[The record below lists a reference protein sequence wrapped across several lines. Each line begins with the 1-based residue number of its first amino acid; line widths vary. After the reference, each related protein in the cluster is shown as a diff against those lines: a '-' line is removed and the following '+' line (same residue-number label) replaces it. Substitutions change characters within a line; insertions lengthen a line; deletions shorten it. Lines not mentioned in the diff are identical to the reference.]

1 MYNVVYAFSLTAY
14 TLYGYMR
21 LALPRI
27 AYDMR
32 FWLNCKHKQIH
43 QNARARNH
51 THTATRNG
59 THTHTLK
66 TPHTHGVIGVV
77 GVVTRALV
85 ARGERDLGACGGR
98 RGGARAHGYI
108 QNVCRT

>member
-1 MYNVVYAFSLTAY
+1 MIRVLLKLRTQTNTPK
-14 TLYGYMR
+14 R
-21 LALPRI
+21 
-27 AYDMR
+27 
-32 FWLNCKHKQIH
+32 
-43 QNARARNH
+43 ARAI

-59 THTHTLK
+59 THPHTLK

-108 QNVCRT
+108 QNLCRT